1 MDDLKDR
8 LQAALSD
15 RYTVQRELGHGGM
28 ATVYLAHDVKHD
40 RPVALKVLHPNLA
53 ATLGAERF
61 LREIRLA
68 ARLQHPN
75 ILPVHDSGEADAAT
89 GAARVLW
96 FSMPFVEGESLRERL
111 RRDVQLPV
119 EEAVGIA
126 REVAEALDYAHA
138 HGVVHRDIKPENILL
153 SGYPPRDRGAAG
165 GWHALV
171 ADFGI
176 ARALAGGATGRAGD
190 QLTQTGLAI
199 GTPAYMSPEQASG
212 ERQVDGRSDVYS
224 LGCVLY
230 EMLVGEPPFTGPT
243 AQAIITKRFTDPV
256 PSVRRTRRQ
265 IAPALEQTV
274 TRCLATVP
282 ADRYPTAGALAETLR
297 SRDVTFSGENLPTMP
312 APPPAAQSIAVLP
325 FANLSA
331 DPENEYF
338 ADGMT
343 DELINAL
350 AKVSGLHV
358 VSRTSAFAFKGKLE
372 DIRAIG
378 ERLQVRTVL
387 EGSVR
392 RAGRRLRLS
401 AQLINV
407 ADGYLLWSDTY
418 DRDAEDVFAIQ
429 DEISRAI
436 VGALQVRLFGQQQA
450 VLVKPPTDDL
460 EAYTLYLKGR
470 HFWNR
475 RTEQDLRRGLDYFE
489 QALARDPK
497 YALAHAG
504 VADSYAILGFY
515 SALPPTEAFP
525 NAKAA
530 SLRALAIEPN
540 LAEAHPALAYVAMY
554 YDWDWLLA
562 ERESRLAIQL
572 NPGYATAHQ
581 WYGNFLVV
589 LGRFQDSLDEFSKA
603 VALDPLSPLKL
614 GALGWSYYFA
624 RRYEE
629 AAAQCRR
636 ALELDPSYVVAH
648 LWLGLAYEQLATFD
662 QAVAEFEEAARIA
675 GRSVASLGFLGHG
688 YAVAGRERE
697 ARSILNELMQ
707 RRANYYVSA
716 YDLAVIHLGLGDSD
730 SATDWLQRAF
740 DERAH
745 QMAWIKVD
753 PRLDPL
759 RATASFN
766 RLLERMKLADL
777 TPVP

>member
-1 MDDLKDR
+1 M
-8 LQAALSD
+8 AA
-15 RYTVQRELGHGGM
+15 
-28 ATVYLAHDVKHD
+28 VYLAHDLKHD
-40 RPVALKVLHPNLA
+40 RLVALKVLHPHLS
-53 ATLGAERF
+53 ATLGPERF
-61 LREIRLA
+61 LREIRLV

-75 ILPVHDSGEADAAT
+75 ILPVHDSGEADSTTDT
-89 GAARVLW
+89 GRVLW

-111 RRDVQLPV
+111 RRDLQLSI
-119 EEAVGIA
+119 EEAIAIA
-126 REVAEALDYAHA
+126 REVAEALDYAHSQDII
-138 HGVVHRDIKPENILL
+138 HRDVKPENILL
-153 SGYPPRDRGAAG
+153 SRG
-165 GWHALV
+165 HALV

-176 ARALAGGATGRAGD
+176 ARALAGGAPGQTSH
-190 QLTQTGLAI
+190 QLTEAGLAL

-212 ERQVDGRSDVYS
+212 ERDVDGRSDVYS

-230 EMLVGEPPFTGPT
+230 EMLVGEPPYTGPT

-256 PSVRRTRRQ
+256 PSVRRARQ
-265 IAPALEQTV
+265 QITTALEQTV
-274 TRCLATVP
+274 SRCLAAVP
-282 ADRYPTAGALAETLR
+282 ADRFPSAGALAERLG
-297 SRDVTFSGENLPTMP
+297 SRELTASDHLPTTP
-312 APPPAAQSIAVLP
+312 TRGTVEQSIAVLP

-358 VSRTSAFAFKGKLE
+358 VSRTSAFAFKGRLE

-378 ERLQVRTVL
+378 KRLQVRTVL
-387 EGSVR
+387 EGSIR

-407 ADGYLLWSDTY
+407 ADGYLLWSETY

-436 VGALQVRLFGQQQA
+436 AGALRVRLFGEQQA

-460 EAYTLYLKGR
+460 EAYILYLKGR

-475 RTEQDLRRGLDYFE
+475 RTEQDLRRGLEYFE

-497 YALAHAG
+497 YAMAHAG

-525 NAKAA
+525 KAKAA
-530 SLRALAIEPN
+530 ALSALALEPN

-554 YDWDWLLA
+554 YDWDWPAA
-562 ERESRLAIQL
+562 EREFQLAIRL
-572 NPGYATAHQ
+572 NPGYATARQ

-629 AAAQCRR
+629 AVDQCRR
-636 ALELDPSYVVAH
+636 ALELEPSYPVAH
-648 LWLGLAYEQLATFD
+648 LWLGLAYEQLARFGE
-662 QAVAEFEEAARIA
+662 AVAEFEEAARITD
-675 GRSVASLGFLGHG
+675 RSVASLGFLSHG
-688 YAVAGRERE
+688 YAVAGRESD
-697 ARSILNELMQ
+697 ARSVFDELIQ
-707 RRANYYVSA
+707 LRARRHVSA
-716 YDLAVIHLGLGDSD
+716 YDLAVIQLGLGDNA
-730 SATDWLQRAF
+730 SASDWLERAYN
-740 DERAH
+740 ERAH

-753 PRLDPL
+753 PRLDPI
-759 RATASFN
+759 RGTASFD
-766 RLLERMKLADL
+766 RLLERMRLADL

>member
-1 MDDLKDR
+1 LDDLQEQ
-8 LQAALSD
+8 LQAVLSD
-15 RYTVQRELGHGGM
+15 RYTVQRELGRGGM
-28 ATVYLAHDVKHD
+28 AAVYLAHDLKHD
-40 RPVALKVLHPNLA
+40 RLVALKVLHPDLS
-53 ATLGAERF
+53 ATLGPERF

-75 ILPVHDSGEADAAT
+75 ILPVHDSGEGPAGGT
-89 GAARVLW
+89 RVLW
-96 FSMPFVEGESLRERL
+96 FSMPFVDGESLRARL
-111 RRDVQLPV
+111 RRDLQLPI
-119 EEAVGIA
+119 EEAVAIA
-126 REVAEALDYAHA
+126 REVAEALEYAHSQD
-138 HGVVHRDIKPENILL
+138 VIHRDVKPENILL
-153 SGYPPRDRGAAG
+153 SRG
-165 GWHALV
+165 HALV

-176 ARALAGGATGRAGD
+176 ARALAGGAPGQTSD
-190 QLTQTGLAI
+190 QLTQTGLAL

-230 EMLVGEPPFTGPT
+230 EMLAGEPPYTGPT

-256 PSVRRTRRQ
+256 PSVRRTRLQ
-265 IAPALEQTV
+265 ITPALEQTV
-274 TRCLATVP
+274 SRCLAAVP
-282 ADRYPTAGALAETLR
+282 ADRFPGAGVLAERLRSHELTAGEQ
-297 SRDVTFSGENLPTMP
+297 LPTMP
-312 APPPAAQSIAVLP
+312 AHGMVEQSIAVLP

-358 VSRTSAFAFKGKLE
+358 VSRTSVFAFKGKLE

-378 ERLQVRTVL
+378 KRLQVRTVL
-387 EGSVR
+387 EGSIR
-392 RAGRRLRLS
+392 RARRRLRLS

-407 ADGYLLWSDTY
+407 ADGYLLWSETY

-436 VGALQVRLFGQQQA
+436 AGALRVKLFGSQQA
-450 VLVKPPTDDL
+450 ALVKPPTDDL

-475 RTEQDLRRGLDYFE
+475 RTEQDLRRGLEYFE
-489 QALARDPK
+489 QALSRDPN
-497 YALAHAG
+497 YAMAHAG

-525 NAKAA
+525 RSKAA
-530 SLRALAIEPN
+530 ALKALAIEPD

-554 YDWDWLLA
+554 YDWDWAAA
-562 ERESRLAIQL
+562 ERECRLAIRL

-629 AAAQCRR
+629 AADQCRR
-636 ALELDPSYVVAH
+636 ALELEPGYPIAH
-648 LWLGLAYEQLATFD
+648 LWLGLAYEELARFAE
-662 QAVAEFEEAARIA
+662 AVAEFEEAARITD
-675 GRSVASLGFLGHG
+675 RSVASLAFLGHG
-688 YAVAGRERE
+688 YAVAGRKSE
-697 ARSILNELMQ
+697 ARSVFDELIQ
-707 RRANYYVSA
+707 LRGRRYVSA
-716 YDLAVIHLGLGDSD
+716 YDLAVIQLGLGDNA
-730 SATDWLQRAF
+730 SASDWLERAF
-740 DERAH
+740 HERAH

-759 RATASFN
+759 RGTASFD
-766 RLLERMKLADL
+766 RLLEQMKLADL
-777 TPVP
+777 TPVPLP

>member
-1 MDDLKDR
+1 LDDLRDR
-8 LQAALSD
+8 LQAALTG
-15 RYTVQRELGHGGM
+15 RYAVQRELGRGGM
-28 ATVYLAHDVKHD
+28 ATVYLAHDLKHD
-40 RPVALKVLHPNLA
+40 RLVALKVLDPNLA

-61 LREIRLA
+61 LREIRMA

-75 ILPVHDSGEADAAT
+75 ILPVHDSGEADSPT
-89 GAARVLW
+89 GTGRVLW
-96 FSMPFVEGESLRERL
+96 FSMPFVEGESLRGRL
-111 RRDVQLPV
+111 RRDLQLPID
-119 EEAVGIA
+119 EAVGIA
-126 REVAEALDYAHA
+126 REVAEALDYAHSQEI
-138 HGVVHRDIKPENILL
+138 VHRDVKPENILL
-153 SGYPPRDRGAAG
+153 SRG
-165 GWHALV
+165 HALV

-176 ARALAGGATGRAGD
+176 ARALAGEAAGPAGE
-190 QLTQTGLAI
+190 QLTQTGLAL

-212 ERQVDGRSDVYS
+212 ERQVDGRTDIYS

-243 AQAIITKRFTDPV
+243 AQAIITKRFTDPI
-256 PSVRRTRRQ
+256 PSVRRARRQ

-274 TRCLATVP
+274 SRCLATVP
-282 ADRYPTAGALAETLR
+282 ADRFPSAGALAERLR
-297 SRDVTFSGENLPTMP
+297 ARDLTAAVELPTMP
-312 APPPAAQSIAVLP
+312 ARATVEQSIAVLP

-331 DPENEYF
+331 DTENEYF

-358 VSRTSAFAFKGKLE
+358 VSRTSVFAFKGKLE

-378 ERLQVRTVL
+378 QRLRVRTVL
-387 EGSVR
+387 EGSIR

-436 VGALQVRLFGQQQA
+436 AGALRVRLFGQQQA

-475 RTEQDLRRGLDYFE
+475 RTEQDLRRGLEYFE
-489 QALARDPK
+489 QALARDPG
-497 YALAHAG
+497 YAMAHAG

-525 NAKAA
+525 KAKAA
-530 SLRALAIEPN
+530 AMRALNLDLN
-540 LAEAHPALAYVAMY
+540 LAEAHPALAYIAMY
-554 YDWDWLLA
+554 YEWDWPAA
-562 ERESRLAIQL
+562 EREFRLAIQL

-589 LGRFQDSLDEFSKA
+589 LGRLQDSEIEFSEA
-603 VALDPLSPLKL
+603 VSLDPLSPLKV
-614 GALGWSYYFA
+614 AAVGWGYYFG

-629 AAAQCRR
+629 TVAQCRR
-636 ALELDPSYVVAH
+636 ALELDPNYVVAH
-648 LWLGLAYEQLATFD
+648 LWLGLAYEELASFD
-662 QAVAEFEEAARIA
+662 QAVAEFEEAARITS
-675 GRSVASLGFLGHG
+675 RSVATLGYLGHG
-688 YAVAGRERE
+688 YGVAGRERD
-697 ARSILNELMQ
+697 ARGVLDELMQ
-707 RRANYYVSA
+707 LRTNRYVSA
-716 YDLAVIHLGLGDSD
+716 YDVATIYLGLGDT
-730 SATDWLQRAF
+730 SAATEWLERAF

-745 QMAWIKVD
+745 QLAWIKVD

-759 RATASFN
+759 RGTATFD
-766 RLLERMKLADL
+766 RLLERMKLTDL
-777 TPVP
+777 TPVA